1 MAASIAR
8 EGGNGSDDSHFV
20 AITSSPHSLEIATID
35 ALEASGNVKRSGDSV
50 IRTPLRRWMLSSK
63 TITDTGA
70 RAFDTIA
77 KTRGHRLLQ
86 SRLIFQ

>member
-8 EGGNGSDDSHFV
+8 EGSNGSDDSHFV
-20 AITSSPHSLEIATID
+20 AITSPHGLEIATID
-35 ALEASGNVKRSGDSV
+35 ALGASGNVKRSGDSV
-50 IRTPLRRWMLSSK
+50 IRTPLRRRMLSSK
-63 TITDTGA
+63 TIADTGA